1 MVWES
6 PVEPGRRSISASRL
20 RSGIT
25 ILILPRRREDTSR
38 FLPPRRGGL
47 SLDDNEKQSVDKL
60 LNLAKF
66 AIIAMMVIGGYL
78 GQSTLLG
85 MF

>member
-1 MVWES
+1 M
-6 PVEPGRRSISASRL
+6 
-20 RSGIT
+20 
-25 ILILPRRREDTSR
+25 
-38 FLPPRRGGL
+38 
-47 SLDDNEKQSVDKL
+47 DDNEKQSVDKL

>member
-1 MVWES
+1 M
-6 PVEPGRRSISASRL
+6 
-20 RSGIT
+20 
-25 ILILPRRREDTSR
+25 
-38 FLPPRRGGL
+38 
-47 SLDDNEKQSVDKL
+47 DDNEKQSVDKL

-78 GQSTLLG
+78 GQATLLG